1 MFVRVRAEVC
11 ALTQGSHG
19 CVAFHDKG
27 TEQVWL
33 SKVPVVEILSG
44 LLRWPGVSSGP
55 NSKKRET
62 RESQS
67 GEGEWQRGWEGKETY
82 CPRSLQKGG
91 SHGTSAPQKRKS
103 PASPHG
109 SSALQKCT
117 MLNVCC
123 LKPLSVWQSI
133 PTATVF
139 NTNNTLTHF
148 RYAKLDCLGFE
159 AQAIFLSKLHPHCV
173 SYGQCSRE
181 RIWSA
186 VATG

>member
-1 MFVRVRAEVC
+1 M
-11 ALTQGSHG
+11 
-19 CVAFHDKG
+19 
-27 TEQVWL
+27 WL
-33 SKVPVVEILSG
+33 NKVPLVNNCLGYGGGLVCRQVQTARRGRLESHSQGKEGRSG
-44 LLRWPGVSSGP
+44 AG
-55 NSKKRET
+55 KD
-62 RESQS
+62 
-67 GEGEWQRGWEGKETY
+67 KETY

-91 SHGTSAPQKRKS
+91 SPASSRGTSAPQKRKS
-103 PASPHG
+103 PASPRG
-109 SSALQKCT
+109 SFALQKCT

-123 LKPLSVWQSI
+123 LKPLRVWQSI

-148 RYAKLDCLGFE
+148 RYAKLDCLGFG

-181 RIWSA
+181 ILWSA